1 MFETTNSRTH
11 ESLHTL
17 ETTKIVMFETMNS
30 RTHESLHILETTK
43 IGVNE

>member
-1 MFETTNSRTH
+1 
-11 ESLHTL
+11 
-17 ETTKIVMFETMNS
+17 MFETMNS